1 MNWGL
6 YVLSKGEVFTGSQVV
21 LHEEEEEEEEEG
33 GKRGTTKKPYHD
45 YSA

>member
-1 MNWGL
+1 MFCQKAKFL
-6 YVLSKGEVFTGSQVV
+6 QV
-21 LHEEEEEEEEEG
+21 HKSYYMKKKKKKKKKG

>member
-1 MNWGL
+1 MFCQKAKFL
-6 YVLSKGEVFTGSQVV
+6 QV
-21 LHEEEEEEEEEG
+21 HKSYYMKKKKKG

>member
-1 MNWGL
+1 MFCQKAKFL
-6 YVLSKGEVFTGSQVV
+6 QV
-21 LHEEEEEEEEEG
+21 HKSYYMKKKKKKKKG

>member
-1 MNWGL
+1 MFCQKAKFL
-6 YVLSKGEVFTGSQVV
+6 QV
-21 LHEEEEEEEEEG
+21 HKSYYMKKKKKKKG

>member
-1 MNWGL
+1 MFCQKAKFL
-6 YVLSKGEVFTGSQVV
+6 QV
-21 LHEEEEEEEEEG
+21 HKSYYMKKKKKKG

>member
-1 MNWGL
+1 MFCQKAKFL
-6 YVLSKGEVFTGSQVV
+6 QV
-21 LHEEEEEEEEEG
+21 HKSYYTKKKKKKKKKG